1 MLKKYCLARK
11 KAGFGEVKNKILIM
25 KKTWCT
31 VSCAQSML
39 VNDTTFLH
47 QPELENFRK
56 T

>member
-11 KAGFGEVKNKILIM
+11 KAGFGEVKNKILTM
-25 KKTWCT
+25 KKTLCT
-31 VSCAQSML
+31 VSCAESMF
-39 VNDTTFLH
+39 VNDTTFLD